1 MDVSHEQQICKPARE
16 RLPNRR
22 PHIAFDFSHEGQS
35 YHCSAARF
43 SDGRIAEIFL
53 QTSKAG
59 SAAQQHATC
68 AAILC
73 SLALQSGVSAE
84 TIIGAVGGPIGTA
97 LQLASAP

>member
-1 MDVSHEQQICKPARE
+1 MTARE

-22 PHIAFDFSHEGQS
+22 PHVAFNFSDEGQS
-35 YHCSAARF
+35 YHCSATHYA
-43 SDGRIAEIFL
+43 DGRIAEIFL

-59 SAAQQHATC
+59 STAQRHAEC

-84 TIIGAVGGPIGTA
+84 TIITAVGGPIGTA
-97 LQLASAP
+97 LMLAVRP

>member
-1 MDVSHEQQICKPARE
+1 MTHETSSLRE

-22 PHIAFDFSHEGQS
+22 PHVAFNFHDSGQL

-43 SDGRIAEIFL
+43 PDGRIAEIFL

-59 SAAQQHATC
+59 STAQQHAEC

-84 TIIGAVGGPIGTA
+84 TIIRAVGGPIGKA
-97 LQLASAP
+97 LELAVAP

>member
-1 MDVSHEQQICKPARE
+1 MTARK

-22 PHIAFDFSHEGQS
+22 PHLAFNFSHEGQA
-35 YHCSAARF
+35 YHCSATRYP
-43 SDGRIAEIFL
+43 DGRVAEIFL

-59 SAAQQHATC
+59 SAAQQHAEC

-84 TIIGAVGGPIGTA
+84 TIINAVHGPIGKA
-97 LQLASAP
+97 LTLAVRP

>member
-1 MDVSHEQQICKPARE
+1 MTARE

-22 PHIAFDFSHEGQS
+22 PHIAFNFSHEGQS
-35 YHCSAARF
+35 YHCSATRYA
-43 SDGRIAEIFL
+43 DGRLGEIFL

-59 SAAQQHATC
+59 STAQQHAEC

-84 TIIGAVGGPIGTA
+84 TIIGAVGGAIGTA
-97 LQLASAP
+97 LALAVLP

>member
-1 MDVSHEQQICKPARE
+1 MTERE

-22 PHIAFDFSHEGQS
+22 PHVAFNFSHEGQT

-43 SDGRIAEIFL
+43 SDGRVAEIFL

-59 SAAQQHATC
+59 SAAQQHAEC

-73 SLALQSGVSAE
+73 SLALQSGVAAE
-84 TIIGAVGGPIGTA
+84 TIIGAVGGPIGKA
-97 LQLASAP
+97 LALAVAP

>member
-1 MDVSHEQQICKPARE
+1 MRKASLPLRE

-22 PHIAFDFSHEGQS
+22 PHVAFNFDDDGQL

-43 SDGRIAEIFL
+43 ADGRVAEIFL

-59 SAAQQHATC
+59 STAQQHAEC

-84 TIIGAVGGPIGTA
+84 TIIKAVGGPIAKA
-97 LQLASAP
+97 LELAVKP